1 MTVSCDIVSG
11 RVSVP
16 GQQKG
21 ENVGMAVSR
30 IGTALR
36 SARERAGW
44 SREALAYHS
53 GVSWSAIA
61 QIESGRRQDIRLSS
75 LSALADALQISV
87 DHLVGSKAA
96 VSPSPLGHRVLI
108 YESDDEFVTPVARFL
123 AEGIERSEGVLA
135 VTTNRHIDLLHD
147 ALGDGARQV
156 EFKDTAD
163 WYQTPTDAVDLYR
176 SFVNERYESGAQ
188 WVRIVGDPVW
198 AGTTTEVNAWTRYES
213 LVNLFFASSPAT
225 ILCTYDARTLPTKIL
240 TDARRTH
247 PQITHAGEADTS
259 PDYRPPEDFLLTP
272 NRARRGET

>member
-1 MTVSCDIVSG
+1 
-11 RVSVP
+11 
-16 GQQKG
+16 
-21 ENVGMAVSR
+21 MAASR

-61 QIESGRRQDIRLSS
+61 QIESGRRQDVRLSS

-123 AEGIERSEGVLA
+123 AEGIERSESVLA
-135 VTTNRHIDLLHD
+135 VTTNRHINLLHD
-147 ALGDGARQV
+147 ALGESARHV
-156 EFKDTAD
+156 EFKDTVD
-163 WYQTPTDAVDLYR
+163 WYQTPADAVKHYR
-176 SFVNERYESGAQ
+176 TFLNERYQSGAQ

-198 AGTTTEVNAWTRYES
+198 AGTTAEVDAWTRYES

-225 ILCTYDARTLPTKIL
+225 LLCTYDVRSLPTKIL
-240 TDARRTH
+240 ADARRTH
-247 PQITHAGEADTS
+247 PQITDAGEAGAS
-259 PDYRPPEDFLLTP
+259 SDYRPPEDFLLT
-272 NRARRGET
+272 AKGQTRRRHSPPLAY